1 MKLLPRKPINAD
13 SNVGRGIE
21 FALAILLFLGLGY
34 LMDNWLGT
42 RPVFMIVMFLV
53 AVVGQFAAMWY
64 RYDASMAVH
73 DAQRSAGIHR
83 RQATGT
89 STTSGPSETLT
100 SERGTA

>member
-34 LMDNWLGT
+34 LMDSWLGT
-42 RPVFMIVMFLV
+42 QPLFMIVMFLV
-53 AVVGQFAAMWY
+53 AVIGQFAAMWY

-73 DAQRSAGIHR
+73 DAQRSAGIHQ
-83 RQATGT
+83 RQNT
-89 STTSGPSETLT
+89 TTSPLSTSADNLT

>member
-34 LMDNWLGT
+34 LMDSWLGT
-42 RPVFMIVMFLV
+42 QPLFMIVMFLV

-64 RYDASMAVH
+64 RCDASMAVH
-73 DAQRSAGIHR
+73 DAQRSASIHQ
-83 RQATGT
+83 RQTTTIST
-89 STTSGPSETLT
+89 SSDNLT
-100 SERGTA
+100 SETGTA

>member
-1 MKLLPRKPINAD
+1 MKLVPRKPINAD

-34 LMDNWLGT
+34 LLDNWLGT

-73 DAQRSAGIHR
+73 DAQRSAGAH
-83 RQATGT
+83 QGQTT
-89 STTSGPSETLT
+89 STSKNLS

>member
-1 MKLLPRKPINAD
+1 VKLVPRKPINAD

-21 FALAILLFLGLGY
+21 FAMAILLFLGLGY
-34 LMDNWLGT
+34 LVDNWLGT

-64 RYDASMAVH
+64 RYDASMAVQ
-73 DAQRSAGIHR
+73 DAQRSAGIHQ
-83 RQATGT
+83 RQATT
-89 STTSGPSETLT
+89 SNISTTSESFT

>member
-34 LMDNWLGT
+34 LLDNWLGT

-53 AVVGQFAAMWY
+53 AVVGQFASGV
-64 RYDASMAVH
+64 RTASTYEV
-73 DAQRSAGIHR
+73 
-83 RQATGT
+83 
-89 STTSGPSETLT
+89 
-100 SERGTA
+100 

>member
-34 LMDNWLGT
+34 LMDSWLGT
-42 RPVFMIVMFLV
+42 QPLFMIVMFLV

-73 DAQRSAGIHR
+73 DAQRSASIHH
-83 RQATGT
+83 RQTTTIST
-89 STTSGPSETLT
+89 SSDNLT
-100 SERGTA
+100 SETGTA

>member
-34 LMDNWLGT
+34 LMDSWLGT
-42 RPVFMIVMFLV
+42 QPLFMIVMFLV

-73 DAQRSAGIHR
+73 DAQRSASIHQ
-83 RQATGT
+83 RQTTTIST
-89 STTSGPSETLT
+89 SSDNLT
-100 SERGTA
+100 SETGTA